1 MKRLYVTLQF
11 LLPHHLLSRLVG
23 AIAQSR
29 WKSLK
34 RALIRAFIGTYRVDM
49 SQARIEDPE
58 GYASFTEFFVRE
70 LKQGA
75 RPMDADPTVLVSPCD
90 GTLSQIGEMNAATLV
105 QAKGLDY
112 STEELLGAHTVAA
125 ELEGGLYAT
134 IYLAPGDYHR
144 VHTPAEGKL
153 IGVRHIP
160 GRLFSVNPT
169 TTARVP
175 NLFTRNERVV
185 MSFDTDAGPLV
196 MVLVG
201 AMIVGG
207 IHTRW
212 TGKVTRDHRIDA
224 EVTRGEE
231 VAQFRMGSTVIVC
244 LPRDTVKWDAHLVPG
259 GRVLLGQRLGT
270 LVGERPT

>member
-1 MKRLYVTLQF
+1 MKRLYVTLQI

-29 WKSLK
+29 WKSLT
-34 RALIRAFIGTYRVDM
+34 RALIRAFIRTYRVDM

-58 GYASFTEFFVRE
+58 GYASFTDFFVRE
-70 LKQGA
+70 LKQDA
-75 RPMDADPTVLVSPCD
+75 RPLDGDPTVLISPCD
-90 GTLSQIGEMNAATLV
+90 GTLSQIGEMNAGTLV

-112 STEELLGAHTVAA
+112 SAEELFGAHTIAA
-125 ELEGGLYAT
+125 QLQGGLYAT
-134 IYLAPGDYHR
+134 IYLAPADYHR
-144 VHTPAEGKL
+144 VHTPTEGKL

-169 TTARVP
+169 TTARVS
-175 NLFTRNERVV
+175 NLFIRNERVV
-185 MSFDTDAGPLV
+185 MSFDTHAGPLV

-201 AMIVGG
+201 AMIVGS

-224 EVTRGEE
+224 EVSRGEE
-231 VAQFRMGSTVIVC
+231 VAQFRMGSTVILCV
-244 LPRDTVKWDAHLVPG
+244 PRDTAKWDAHLVPG
-259 GRVLLGQRLGT
+259 CGVLLGQRLGT
-270 LVGERPT
+270 LVGERQT

>member
-23 AIAQSR
+23 VIAQSR

-34 RALIRAFIGTYRVDM
+34 RALIRAFIRTYRVDM

>member
-34 RALIRAFIGTYRVDM
+34 RALIRAFIRTYRVDM

-231 VAQFRMGSTVIVC
+231 VAQFQMGSTVIVC

>member
-23 AIAQSR
+23 VIAQSR

-34 RALIRAFIGTYRVDM
+34 RALIRAFIRTYRVDM
-49 SQARIEDPE
+49 SKARIEDPE

>member
-34 RALIRAFIGTYRVDM
+34 RALIRAFIRTYRVDM

-231 VAQFRMGSTVIVC
+231 VAQFQMGSTVIVC
-244 LPRDTVKWDAHLVPG
+244 LPRDTVKWDAHFVPG

>member
-34 RALIRAFIGTYRVDM
+34 RALIRAFIRTYRVDM

-75 RPMDADPTVLVSPCD
+75 RLMDANPTVLVSPCD

>member
-23 AIAQSR
+23 VIAQSR

-34 RALIRAFIGTYRVDM
+34 RALIRAFIRTYRVDM

-231 VAQFRMGSTVIVC
+231 VAQFQMGSTVIVC

>member
-34 RALIRAFIGTYRVDM
+34 RALIRAFIRTYRVDM

-244 LPRDTVKWDAHLVPG
+244 LPRDTVKWDAHFVPG